1 MLGGDLMYGVKT
13 FYSLKG
19 CVDYANRND
28 YEIITIIPKKLRKSV
43 HYLDVDEFEMVY
55 KKEIKERY

>member
-1 MLGGDLMYGVKT
+1 MYGVKT

>member
-1 MLGGDLMYGVKT
+1 MYGVKT

-28 YEIITIIPKKLRKSV
+28 YEIITIIPKRTYRIQTSKNIEKN
-43 HYLDVDEFEMVY
+43 
-55 KKEIKERY
+55 